1 MVSPIGAAISR
12 MTTGTLQ
19 ATTSSSRG
27 ASSTALQLQGVLGR
41 LTSTTY
47 EGALTGRP
55 RFTGVRR
62 VTTSGWGECVLMLR
76 LRKVAGCHPP
86 GIPDT
91 SAPDSV
97 LGRGAHRRG
106 QRTRRK

>member
-91 SAPDSV
+91 SA
-97 LGRGAHRRG
+97 
-106 QRTRRK
+106 RTRCSDEEHIVVVSEP